1 MTKITLPLPGP
12 AGKMT
17 STPTSISTSASPS
30 SPPPSSSS
38 LAFSSPSQSQTQ
50 SQSQSQSQTATTL
63 EAAAAA
69 AIRRLNTPSSPTGS
83 LYAMSDDEEG
93 DYDTIT
99 SAQASRGVKLLFSKS
114 KVYIHPTPS
123 AKDNIPGYIALLQQK
138 HAGAIG
144 IGDRP
149 TSSSSR
155 DSRAPPSSDLLLAWV
170 PESQLGDAAGIYVKV
185 DLCDGD
191 SPPKQS
197 YLVPPPPT
205 VTTHRGSLGH
215 YAFAIPVS
223 AIYSLLVRPPSL
235 GWWFGSV
242 IINSRAG
249 DSFPALFFHDS
260 ECQSTILQ
268 KKKRTRDS
276 FDPFGENG
284 EVFWGG
290 DEVLRWLRRYVT
302 IERSM
307 AEPNIYLVEPSTEDS
322 DAFGGKLT
330 ASSPSSI
337 GRRDS
342 HLGRGVAGP
351 SHGVGSARDA
361 GMDPFMKFVKETGW
375 NIMEKFSKV
384 TTFTRQAAQDVLD
397 NPRMPPQVRRL
408 LKNPE
413 VQTLQ
418 EEFDVARIYLARWA
432 MGIAEQSERDRNQRV
447 WTARDVMELEDTDVG
462 EFELLDSTSSLSL
475 EQMRKP
481 VTIKE
486 WKTFFDARTGR
497 LSITVDEVKERI
509 FHGGLDAEDGV
520 RKEAWL
526 FLLGVHA
533 WYSTDDERK
542 AQTASLRDE
551 YIKLKGAW
559 WERQIDQGGEGEE
572 GEWWREQRARIE
584 KDVHRTDRNV
594 PIFAGEDTPHPDPD
608 SPFASVGTNV
618 HMEQL
623 KDMLLT
629 YNEYN
634 RDLGYVQGMSDLL
647 APIYAV
653 LQDDAMAFWAFQ
665 HFMDRMERNFLRD
678 QSGMRTQLLTLDHL
692 VQFMDPKLYA
702 HLQAADSTNFFFFFR
717 MLLVW
722 YKREFGWM
730 DVLHLWEVLW
740 TDFLSSGFHLF
751 VALAIL
757 EKHRDVIMTH
767 LKHFDE
773 VLKYVNELS
782 GTMDLDS
789 TLVRAEALFRRF
801 RRLVEA
807 SDKKDNFPAP
817 RLRQPSSPSDK
828 TTSSPPP
835 TAQRRSNAAG
845 KAPEDQAG
853 ATQPQKMITPELR
866 ELLSREVEILPKKP
880 KLKPGVNK

>member
-1 MTKITLPLPGP
+1 MTRIT
-12 AGKMT
+12 KMT
-17 STPTSISTSASPS
+17 SSPQ
-30 SPPPSSSS
+30 PSSSS
-38 LAFSSPSQSQTQ
+38 TSSPPAA
-50 SQSQSQSQTATTL
+50 TATASTSV
-63 EAAAAA
+63 AAAVSAA
-69 AIRRLNTPSSPTGS
+69 RPPSPTGS

-99 SAQASRGVKLLFSKS
+99 HTETGRGVKLLFSKS

-138 HAGAIG
+138 HPRTATDIAER
-144 IGDRP
+144 RP
-149 TSSSSR
+149 TSSSSGA
-155 DSRAPPSSDLLLAWV
+155 SAGGASPASSDLLLAWV
-170 PESQLGDAAGIYVKV
+170 PESQLGDAAGIYIKV

-276 FDPFGENG
+276 FDPFGEAG
-284 EVFWGG
+284 EMFWGG
-290 DEVLRWLRRYVT
+290 DEVLRWLKRYVT
-302 IERSM
+302 IERSL

-322 DAFGGKLT
+322 AAFGGKLT

-342 HLGRGVAGP
+342 NLGTRGNAGP
-351 SHGVGSARDA
+351 SSPSATGGRGGNDA
-361 GMDPFMKFVKETGW
+361 GMDPFMKLIKETGW

-384 TTFTRQAAQDVLD
+384 TTFTRQAANDVLD
-397 NPRMPPQVRRL
+397 NPRMPPQMRRL
-408 LKNPE
+408 LRNPE

-418 EEFDVARIYLARWA
+418 EEFDSARIYLARWA
-432 MGIAEQSERDRNQRV
+432 MGIAEQSERDRNQRI

-462 EFELLDSTSSLSL
+462 EFELLDSASALSL
-475 EQMRKP
+475 EQARRT
-481 VTIKE
+481 VTMKE
-486 WKTFFDARTGR
+486 WKSFFDPRTGR
-497 LSITVDEVKERI
+497 LSVTVDEVKERI

-526 FLLGVHA
+526 FLLGVYE
-533 WYSTDDERK
+533 WYSTADERK
-542 AQTASLRDE
+542 AQSASLRDE
-551 YIKLKGAW
+551 YIKLKGTW
-559 WERQIDQGGEGEE
+559 WERQIDHGGEGEQ

-594 PIFAGEDTPHPDPD
+594 PIFAGEDTPHPDPE

-629 YNEYN
+629 YNEHN
-634 RDLGYVQGMSDLL
+634 KTLGYVQGMSDLL

-653 LQDDAMAFWAFQ
+653 LQDDAMAFWGFK

-678 QSGMRTQLLTLDHL
+678 QSGMRMQLLTLDHL
-692 VQFMDPKLYA
+692 LQFMDPKLYA
-702 HLQAADSTNFFFFFR
+702 HLQSADSTNFFFFFR

-722 YKREFGWM
+722 YKREFKWM

-740 TDFLSSGFHLF
+740 TDYLSSSFHLF

-782 GTMDLDS
+782 CTMDLES
-789 TLVRAEALFRRF
+789 TLIRAEVLFKRF
-801 RRLVEA
+801 RRLVDA
-807 SDKKDNFPAP
+807 IDKKENFPAP
-817 RLRQPSSPSDK
+817 RTLTLGDGAHQREGSSASGGSSSTTDHLTGVTPSSVGSAANG
-828 TTSSPPP
+828 SPARVASPG
-835 TAQRRSNAAG
+835 RGRG
-845 KAPEDQAG
+845 KAPVTGTAAPAVQEE
-853 ATQPQKMITPELR
+853 KEKVITPELR
-866 ELLSREVEILPKKP
+866 KLLSRTVEVISRK
-880 KLKPGVNK
+880 